1 MLYDSLLEQ
10 WKILWRKLIQQSI
23 LNFLCKDKETKK
35 KKEKKTILVNF
46 SFRESLILLRYSSV
60 YVIIYLIKSKK
71 LSND

>member
-1 MLYDSLLEQ
+1 MKNSLKKINSTINLELSMQ
-10 WKILWRKLIQQSI
+10 GQR
-23 LNFLCKDKETKK
+23 NKK
-35 KKEKKTILVNF
+35 GKEKKTILVNF

>member
-1 MLYDSLLEQ
+1 MKNSLKKINSTINLELSMQ
-10 WKILWRKLIQQSI
+10 GQRNK
-23 LNFLCKDKETKK
+23 KE
-35 KKEKKTILVNF
+35 KEKKTILVNF